1 MEPIYIPSAQGMHL
15 RRLRDLTEY
24 EVADGNPDVRG
35 WTVRGG
41 DGKKFGE
48 VTELIVEE
56 ETLKVRYLDVELDT
70 SLQINERDRHI
81 LVPIGVAA
89 LDEDADNVFV
99 PSLTLDSVLEYPPYQ
114 EFQITREYEE
124 AMLRALKLQLPAST
138 AGTGESKGTF
148 YEQPTFSEQQFYGN
162 RRPNSLPS
170 SFRRREGQVE

>member
-1 MEPIYIPSAQGMHL
+1 MHL
-15 RRLRDLTEY
+15 RRLRDLTDY

-56 ETLKVRYLDVELDT
+56 ETLKVRYLDVELDAA
-70 SLQINERDRHI
+70 LHVNERERHI
-81 LVPIGVAA
+81 LIPIGVAA

-99 PSLTLDSVLEYPPYQ
+99 PSLTLDSVLEYPLYQ

-138 AGTGESKGTF
+138 AESKGAF
-148 YEQPTFSEQQFYGN
+148 YEQPSFSEQHFYGN
-162 RRPNSLPS
+162 RRSDALPS